1 MHYIPKTLVSLTVW
15 EENIIEGKKS
25 DVFGVRGLAPAAV
38 SSLLSICFYER
49 VMHALPLTPA
59 AARRF
64 ALANRMSQVTN

>member
-49 VMHALPLTPA
+49 VMHALHEWHLWSSIIRA
-59 AARRF
+59 
-64 ALANRMSQVTN
+64 QE